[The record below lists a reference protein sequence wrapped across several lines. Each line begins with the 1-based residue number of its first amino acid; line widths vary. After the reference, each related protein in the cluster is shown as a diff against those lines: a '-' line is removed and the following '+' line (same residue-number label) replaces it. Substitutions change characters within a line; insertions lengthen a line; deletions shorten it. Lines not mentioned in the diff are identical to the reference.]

1 MCKRSFLLIAT
12 LLPLPIVL
20 GNLQFMKHLFAK
32 CSKKLRKHHE
42 NHENTE
48 IFVKSVPLNN
58 FKFTNED
65 LELNWKLPIVQSEL
79 AENLKSIQIVLTT
92 KSYNSVSIPNIAL
105 SHNNT
110 TIKTFQL
117 PRSPQFVRINMK
129 NTIEL
134 LSDYPSKVLLRR
146 FISLPESRL

>member
-1 MCKRSFLLIAT
+1 MCKKLLFLLIAT

-32 CSKKLRKHHE
+32 CARKLRKHHE

-48 IFVKSVPLNN
+48 MFAKSVPMSSY
-58 FKFTNED
+58 KFVNQG

-79 AENLKSIQIVLTT
+79 VSNLKSIQLVLTS
-92 KSYNSVSIPNIAL
+92 KSFNSVAKPNIIVKH
-105 SHNNT
+105 SNR

-117 PRSPQFVRINMK
+117 PRSPQFVKIDVK
-129 NTIEL
+129 NTIEIQ
-134 LSDYPSKVLLRR
+134 SDYSAKVLLK
-146 FISLPESRL
+146 S